1 MAIADMRREFDAGR
15 IDRGDMDADPLRQ
28 FQVWFDAAAATS
40 GGRFRK
46 FCVDIYKAFGAL
58 FGAKSIEANA
68 MALATANRE
77 GQPSVRTVLL
87 KGVDSR
93 GFIFFTNYGSR
104 KGCELTDN
112 PRAALVFYWPELERQ
127 VCVAGIVTQISREES
142 EAYFRTRPRKSQIG
156 AAASDQSAV
165 VSGRKELE
173 EKFREIE
180 KQFAGKEIPIPANW
194 GGYVLKP
201 ARIEF
206 WQGRASR
213 MHDRFCYTRTQEGQ
227 WKIERLS
234 P

>member
-1 MAIADMRREFDAGR
+1 MAIADMRREFEAGG
-15 IDRGDMDADPLRQ
+15 IDRADMDADPLRQ

-46 FCVDIYKAFGAL
+46 FCVDIFKAFAAL

-68 MALATANRE
+68 MSLATVGGD

-93 GFIFFTNYGSR
+93 GFVFYTNYSSR
-104 KGCELTDN
+104 KGREISEN
-112 PRAALVFYWPELERQ
+112 PSAALVFYWPEMERQ
-127 VCVAGIVTQISREES
+127 VCVAGEVSQISREES
-142 EAYFRTRPRKSQIG
+142 EAYFRTRPRASRIG
-156 AAASDQSAV
+156 AWASDQSAV
-165 VSGRKELE
+165 VSGRGELE

-180 KQFAGKEIPIPANW
+180 KRFAGKEIPIPPNW
-194 GGYVLKP
+194 GGYLLKP

-213 MHDRFCYTRTQEGQ
+213 MHDRICYTRDEKGQ
-227 WKIERLS
+227 WRVERLS